1 MLYYEPFSKKA
12 FLWDKLNYDDDDE
25 DCEFVSIDLNAMNG
39 PMRLLCIE
47 I

>member
-12 FLWDKLNYDDDDE
+12 FLWDKLNYDDDE